1 MQLSEHLT
9 LAEFTASDTALRRH
23 IDNSLPPDLM
33 DNALRT
39 ARMLEAIRA
48 HLGQACSRDVPIIVT
63 SGFRCRA
70 LNSAIGSTMGSD
82 HPRAMAID
90 FRAPKYGT
98 PRQICAALLRHLDAL
113 DIGQMIYEHSWVH
126 CSWRRPIQDNN
137 RVLTLAGSGYQKG
150 IA

>member
-9 LAEFTASDTALRRH
+9 LAEFTHSDTAQRRH
-23 IDNSLPPDLM
+23 IDNSLPADLM

-39 ARMLEAIRA
+39 AKMMEGIRA
-48 HLGQACSRDVPIIVT
+48 HLGRIAARDVPIIVT

-70 LNSAIGSTMGSD
+70 LNSVIGSTMGSD

-90 FRAPKYGT
+90 FVAPKYGT
-98 PRQICAALLRHLDAL
+98 PRQICAALLKHIDAL

-150 IA
+150 IV